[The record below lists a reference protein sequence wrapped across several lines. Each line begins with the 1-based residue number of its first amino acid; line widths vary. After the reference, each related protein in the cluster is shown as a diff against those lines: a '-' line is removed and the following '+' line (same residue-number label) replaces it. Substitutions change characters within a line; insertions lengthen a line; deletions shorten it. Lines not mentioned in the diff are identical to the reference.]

1 MMNRAGK
8 LVWILVII
16 SIQLL
21 PAQYRLDKLGP
32 EINSSLYDEISPVV
46 SRDGRTLYF
55 TRTGAPEFN
64 RTLIQ
69 EEVDLSK
76 TMSETEYFKMLS
88 NVYSEIAN
96 QRIESP
102 VSSFINQDI
111 WIADS
116 RNDEFDRVFQ
126 PGFPINNALPN
137 SVCSL
142 SPDEGTLVIIN
153 HFARDG
159 SMFKGFSFID
169 RKADGSFTFPDPIY
183 VHDFYSNSP
192 EVNLCMSRDGD
203 VVILSLNRKDS
214 QGEND
219 LYVSFKL
226 KYNLWSEPVNLG
238 PVVNSSFRDLTP
250 FISEDKS
257 KLFFASNRPGGKG
270 GTDIYMTKRLDY
282 TWSQW
287 TKPELLISPI
297 NSPHDDSNP
306 VLIDPYIYFTSKR
319 DGTSDIFR
327 VEYHPTIPRIAQPI
341 VLRGTIRN
349 SVNKELIPSELL
361 FGNSRLQTPDQ
372 VFNSQDGRFEIKL
385 DKSDIYRL
393 IPKKRGFIGKGQLV
407 DVSVLNQSNFRVYEI
422 DFYLSPLE
430 VDQKIE
436 INNLYFERG
445 KPNLLPISY
454 PELDHLV
461 DLMDQNPSLRIR
473 IEGHTDSV
481 GKYYELLDLSRS
493 RADSIK
499 KYLVDRG
506 IVSARVVSVGFGG
519 TRPISTND
527 NEENRALNRRV
538 EIFITHSDRLSKAQ
552 YNNLPDPT
560 VRKTQELSPGLS
572 EPVTPALPDKPDI
585 PAFVPKP
592 SPPAVNN
599 PPESGTP
606 SNLTNNE
613 KEISRIY
620 FLQNELAIEESSFAQ
635 IRRLI
640 DFLVSNPTKKI
651 ILKGMCNPTETIANP
666 TTYAKQ
672 RAMGVKE
679 FLIFKSI
686 APDRISIANLT
697 EPDQREMCGVKVYVT
712 E

>member
-1 MMNRAGK
+1 MKNAGK
-8 LVWILVII
+8 LIWILVFI
-16 SIQLL
+16 SFQRL
-21 PAQYRLDKLGP
+21 PAQYQLEKLGP
-32 EINSSLYDEISPVV
+32 EINSSQYDEISPVV

-55 TRTGAPEFN
+55 TRTGTPDFN
-64 RTLIQ
+64 RTLLHD
-69 EEVDLSK
+69 EVDLSK
-76 TMSETEYFKMLS
+76 TLSESAYLQVLKD
-88 NVYSEIAN
+88 VYSEIAN
-96 QRIESP
+96 QKIQSP

-116 RNDEFDRVFQ
+116 RNHQFDRVFQ

-142 SPDEGTLVIIN
+142 SPMEGTLVIIN

-238 PVVNSSFRDLTP
+238 PVVNSAFRDLTP

-257 KLFFASNRPGGKG
+257 RLFFASNRSGGKG

-282 TWSQW
+282 TWSSW
-287 TKPELLISPI
+287 TKPELLISPV
-297 NSPHDDSNP
+297 NSPFDDSNP

-327 VEYHPTIPRIAQPI
+327 VEYHPTVPRLEQPI
-341 VLRGTIRN
+341 VLKGSIRH
-349 SVNKELIPSELL
+349 SVTGDLMEADLL
-361 FGNSRLQTPDQ
+361 FGASRLPTPDQ
-372 VFNSQDGRFEIKL
+372 RYASSNGRFEIKL
-385 DKSDIYRL
+385 DKSEVYRL
-393 IPKKRGFIGKGQLV
+393 LPKKQGFVGKGQLV
-407 DVSVLNQSNFRVYEI
+407 DIAILDQSSARVYEI
-422 DFYLSPLE
+422 DFFLVPLE
-430 VDQKIE
+430 VNQKIE
-436 INNLYFERG
+436 VNNLYFARG
-445 KPNLLPISY
+445 KPNMLPVSY
-454 PELDHLV
+454 PELDRLV
-461 DLMDQNPSLRIR
+461 DLLEQNPRIRIR

-481 GKYYELLDLSRS
+481 GNYYELLDLSRT

-499 KYLVDRG
+499 KYLVDQG
-506 IVSARVVSVGFGG
+506 IVSGRIATVGFGG
-519 TRPISTND
+519 TRPISENNT
-527 NEENRALNRRV
+527 EETRALNRRV
-538 EIFITHSDRLSKAQ
+538 EIFITHADRVSNAEYK
-552 YNNLPDPT
+552 NLPDPT
-560 VRKTQELSPGLS
+560 VRISKDTMIKSQDVSSRADQPPLAEKK
-572 EPVTPALPDKPDI
+572 EPSSAQ
-585 PAFVPKP
+585 
-592 SPPAVNN
+592 
-599 PPESGTP
+599 PPESGEKNPAT
-606 SNLTNNE
+606 E
-613 KEISRIY
+613 KEINRIY
-620 FLQNELAIEESSFAQ
+620 FIKNELAIEESSFVQ

-640 DFLVSNPTKKI
+640 DFLVSNPEKKI
-651 ILKGMCNPTETIANP
+651 ILKGMCNPTETITNP
-666 TTYAKQ
+666 STYAKQ

-686 APDRISIANLT
+686 APDRISIANFY
-697 EPDQREMCGVKVYVT
+697 EPDQQEMCGVKVFIHD
-712 E
+712 

>member
-1 MMNRAGK
+1 MKRGGN
-8 LVWILVII
+8 LIWILVII

-21 PAQYRLDKLGP
+21 PAQFRLEKLGP

-55 TRTGAPEFN
+55 TRTGAPDFH
-64 RTLIQ
+64 RSLIQ

-76 TMSETEYFKMLS
+76 TLSESEYFQVLK

-96 QRIESP
+96 NRIESP
-102 VSSFINQDI
+102 ASSSINQDI

-116 RNDEFDRVFQ
+116 RNRQFDRIFH

-137 SVCSL
+137 SICSL
-142 SPDEGTLVIIN
+142 SPNEGTMVIIN

-169 RKADGSFTFPDPIY
+169 RKTDGSFTFPDPIY

-238 PVVNSSFRDLTP
+238 PVVNSKFRDLTP

-257 KLFFASNRPGGKG
+257 RLFFASNRPGGHG
-270 GTDIYMTKRLDY
+270 GSDIYMTRRLDY
-282 TWSQW
+282 TWSSW
-287 TKPELLISPI
+287 TKPELLISPV
-297 NSPHDDSNP
+297 NSGYDDSSP
-306 VLIDPYIYFTSKR
+306 VVIDPFLYFTSKR

-327 VEYHPTIPRIAQPI
+327 IDYQFQPPVLKIAQPI
-341 VLRGTIRN
+341 VLRGSIRN
-349 SVNKELIPSELL
+349 SITRELMEANLL
-361 FGNSRLQTPDQ
+361 FGLSRLATPDQ
-372 VFNSQDGRFEIKL
+372 LYTSSDGRFEIKL
-385 DKSDIYRL
+385 DKSDSYRL
-393 IPKKRGFIGKGQLV
+393 LPQKKGFIGKGQLV
-407 DVSVLNQSNFRVYEI
+407 DVAILDQSNARSYEI

-430 VDQKIE
+430 VNQKIE

-445 KPNLLPISY
+445 KPNLLPVSY
-454 PELDHLV
+454 PELDRLAE
-461 DLMDQNPSLRIR
+461 LLDQNPGIHIR
-473 IEGHTDSV
+473 VEGHTDSV

-499 KYLVDRG
+499 KYLVDQG
-506 IVSARVVSVGFGG
+506 VVSARITTAGYGG
-519 TRPISTND
+519 TRPISENNTED
-527 NEENRALNRRV
+527 NRALNRRV
-538 EIFITHSDRLSKAQ
+538 EIIITHSELASKNQ
-552 YNNLPDPT
+552 YKNLPEPS
-560 VRKTQELSPGLS
+560 VRKTPEPPTIWVDTLSAPLVVQPAVPLQNS
-572 EPVTPALPDKPDI
+572 KEPVFPQTNPA
-585 PAFVPKP
+585 
-592 SPPAVNN
+592 
-599 PPESGTP
+599 ESGILSDP
-606 SNLTNNE
+606 SE
-613 KEISRIY
+613 KAINRIY
-620 FLQNELAIEESSFAQ
+620 FLPNELAIEDSSFVK
-635 IRRLI
+635 IRSLI
-640 DFLVSNPTKKI
+640 DFLIANPATKI
-651 ILKGMCNPTETIANP
+651 ILKGMCNATETIP
-666 TTYAKQ
+666 DPVTFAKQ

-686 APDRISIANLT
+686 APGRISIANLY
-697 EPDQREMCGVKVYVT
+697 EPDQQEMSGVKVIILY
-712 E
+712 